1 MANEKEMVTV
11 LEIQTG
17 KTITTLNEAR
27 EAVRS
32 LRKEVAETE
41 ITDEKYTET
50 TKRLAAAQ
58 EALTQLTRQ
67 TTAAQAENWEGV
79 DLATK
84 SYNELTKQMKA
95 LNAEWRATTDE
106 VQRQQLGRQ
115 ILAIN
120 TRLKELDASTGNFQR
135 NVGDYANQMKAG
147 MEAFTKAAGNAIP
160 GLNNLKA
167 VADGFARNPMI
178 AALGLLVQ
186 LFTNLVARM
195 KETKEGQQTINHLME
210 VLNAI
215 LSPLRDLIDA
225 IVESVNDLFDRV
237 ADDIDDT
244 TESVASLGS
253 QVSAFFNTIWRP
265 ISTAIQGNLIRIGGY
280 LRSIGAFIRGDFK
293 KANVEWA
300 QAEAKALVYF
310 ATEGQKALELQKNY
324 DEALERIEKRRRER
338 ARRRQQDN
346 KKEAQE
352 VQQIFVDVASVFERS
367 DAARQRLFDNLKKE
381 NPWDQVKKDIKEVQE
396 LIPELT
402 EEERAD
408 MEEEDRYLQGLV
420 ERAAKRKEIMAEFT
434 KASASLLGDVADALE
449 ASEDTASRHAGTIKA
464 LRAAETIINTISGAM
479 GAFMGITKDTGGW
492 GIALAAVQA
501 ASIMA
506 TGYANVRKIL
516 ATDTSKN
523 ASTSSVSTTSSV
535 PAVSAP
541 TVDYTPQTV
550 TSATGAAE
558 VERLNAGRGDQ
569 RVYVVYSDIAQAGR
583 QVAVQQ
589 AESSFK

>member
-1 MANEKEMVTV
+1 MANEKELVTV

-27 EAVRS
+27 EAVRA
-32 LRKEVAETE
+32 LRQEVAKTE

-95 LNAEWRATTDE
+95 LNAEWRATTNAT
-106 VQRQQLGRQ
+106 QRQQLGEQ
-115 ILAIN
+115 ILAIRN
-120 TRLKELDASTGNFQR
+120 RLKDMDESTGNFQR
-135 NVGDYANQMKAG
+135 NVGNYTESVSKSLKD
-147 MEAFTKAAGNAIP
+147 FTKAAGNAIP
-160 GLNNLKA
+160 GLNKLNA
-167 VADGFARNPMI
+167 AAEVFSHNPLLAI
-178 AALGLLVQ
+178 LGLIAHVLSSV
-186 LFTNLVARM
+186 VGEM
-195 KETKEGQQTINHLME
+195 KKTETGTKSVNKAMSSLS
-210 VLNAI
+210 AI
-215 LSPLRDLIDA
+215 LEPVRDFFME
-225 IVESVNDLFDRV
+225 IVDGVGTFFSDL

-244 TESVASLGS
+244 AQSTTILGE
-253 QVSAFFNTIWRP
+253 VMGGLLTILQP
-265 ISTAIQGNLIRIGGY
+265 VFK
-280 LRSIGAFIRGDFK
+280 FIRYTKVLFDGYAETMK
-293 KANVEWA
+293 RWRKEGK
-300 QAEAKALVYF
+300 QA
-310 ATEGQKALELQKNY
+310 ALEYSKAWKEATDAAWQAVKDSTNFSQTY
-324 DEALERIEKRRRER
+324 DEQMERLEKRRQEREK
-338 ARRRQQDN
+338 RRQQEQR
-346 KKEAQE
+346 KEVEELRDIYVDLAA
-352 VQQIFVDVASVFERS
+352 IFNRADE
-367 DAARQRLFDNLKKE
+367 ARQRLYDNLKKE
-381 NPWDQVKKDIKEVQE
+381 NPWNQVKKDIQEVQA

-420 ERAAKRKEIMAEFT
+420 DRAAKRKEIMAEFT

-464 LRAAETIINTISGAM
+464 LRAAETVINTISGAM

-516 ATDTSKN
+516 ATDTSKK